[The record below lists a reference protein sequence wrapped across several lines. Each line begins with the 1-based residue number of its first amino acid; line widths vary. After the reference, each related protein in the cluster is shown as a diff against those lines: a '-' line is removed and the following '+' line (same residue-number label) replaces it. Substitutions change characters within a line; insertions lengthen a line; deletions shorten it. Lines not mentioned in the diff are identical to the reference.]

1 MSGRRLASVLAICTV
16 ALLPGACGPAIDLKQ
31 ALQVTDL
38 SSGWYDAGVQNG
50 QNKLVPSVRFKLRK
64 NGDVNLSSLSLN
76 LTFTFSGEQE
86 RADDVFVQNVAFEGA
101 ETAPIIVR
109 TKWGHTADPPQTRAE
124 MLTNSHFRDIE
135 VQIFAKRSSG
145 QWTELQRLKIARRL
159 VTE

>member
-1 MSGRRLASVLAICTV
+1 MSGRGWLSVLAMCTTV
-16 ALLPGACGPAIDLKQ
+16 LVHGACGSAIDLKQ
-31 ALQVTDL
+31 ALEVTDV

-50 QNKLVPSVRFKLRK
+50 QNKLIPSVKFKLKK
-64 NGDVNLSSLSLN
+64 NGDVKISSLSLN

-109 TKWGHTADPPQTRAE
+109 TKWGYTADPPQTRAE

>member
-1 MSGRRLASVLAICTV
+1 MSGRRLAPVLAICTA

-31 ALQVTDL
+31 ALQVTDV

-50 QNKLVPSVRFKLRK
+50 QNKLVPSVKFKVRK

-109 TKWGHTADPPQTRAE
+109 TKWGYTADPPQTRAE

-135 VQIFAKRSSG
+135 VQIVAKRSSG
-145 QWTELQRLKIARRL
+145 QWTELQRLKIARKL